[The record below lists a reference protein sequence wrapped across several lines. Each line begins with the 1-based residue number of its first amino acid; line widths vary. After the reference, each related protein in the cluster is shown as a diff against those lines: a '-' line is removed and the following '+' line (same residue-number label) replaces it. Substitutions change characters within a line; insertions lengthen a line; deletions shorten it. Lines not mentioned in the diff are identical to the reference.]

1 MSQPSA
7 TAYQRALHKLS
18 RLHRDEF
25 ADLLVAERLR
35 MGMAAERDKLRCG
48 TRSSYAHGC
57 RCDRCREAHREYSR
71 ERQHKRVKR
80 GIGPGDPR
88 HGSIRGYAQGCR
100 CDRCREANTAY
111 HREYRKRRR
120 ARKAAA

>member
-1 MSQPSA
+1 MSQPNS

-18 RLHRDEF
+18 RLYHDEF

-35 MGMAAERDKLRCG
+35 IGLEPERNKLRCG
-48 TRSSYAHGC
+48 TRSAYAHGC
-57 RCDRCREAHREYSR
+57 RCYRCREAHREYHR
-71 ERQHKRVKR
+71 EQQHKRVKR
-80 GIGPGDPR
+80 GIGPEDPR

-100 CDRCREANTAY
+100 CDWCRKANTAY

-120 ARKAAA
+120 AREAAA